1 LRRINFQLKKTLM
14 KGKQRPSRPKKIA
27 RKAGSEQGRQA
38 DGPPATAG
46 STGGGENVP
55 TTADFTSI
63 ASGGASTKAVM
74 APMNDEEEDQ
84 RNIHNGSAG
93 AFEAA
98 EGGREDE
105 DSDED
110 NDDLAMGH

>member
-1 LRRINFQLKKTLM
+1 M
-14 KGKQRPSRPKKIA
+14 KGKRRPSRSKKIA
-27 RKAGSEQGRQA
+27 RKAGSEEGRQS
-38 DGPPATAG
+38 DGRPASAG
-46 STGGGENVP
+46 SGGGGENVP
-55 TTADFTSI
+55 TTADFSPI
-63 ASGGASTKAVM
+63 ATDKAPTTLSL
-74 APMNDEEEDQ
+74 APVDDEEKDQ

-98 EGGREDE
+98 EGGREEE